1 MHEIYSFEAKL
12 PVVVGRGVT
21 TTDEGEGDSDGLATG
36 GMAAGFGGTAACGGV
51 GKATGLGAEIAGAG
65 VEPLGGVG
73 GGVEVVGLGVG
84 GGLAVGAG
92 VPASTPSPVLAVF
105 SPSASEASFS
115 LCGSAWRWDF
125 TLNPKPYKP

>member
-36 GMAAGFGGTAACGGV
+36 GMAAG
-51 GKATGLGAEIAGAG
+51 AG
-65 VEPLGGVG
+65 VEPLGGAG

-125 TLNPKPYKP
+125 TLNPKP